1 MDRFERVLLIFL
13 AACGILLGLGALGI
27 VPMAVVGK
35 VASASMLLLWLAL
48 MSRRALFTRME
59 KGRPAATVFRGDMNG
74 EWLPLLHPQG
84 PGIWIAALSDA
95 EKLEFLAH
103 IGQSDPQEQAR
114 AWADIVVG
122 WKGHCPGGVDGWK
135 GRTCGSRD
143 ELPYSGDAVYVC
155 CMKHPDLFTLYAKR
169 LQKSIR

>member
-13 AACGILLGLGALGI
+13 AACCILLGLGALGI
-27 VPMAVVGK
+27 VPLPVVGK
-35 VASASMLLLWLAL
+35 AASVSILLLWLAL

-59 KGRPAATVFRGDMNG
+59 KGRSSAVVFRGDTNG

-95 EKLEFLAH
+95 EKRNFLALLE
-103 IGQSDPQEQAR
+103 QSDPQEKAR

-122 WKGHCPGGVDGWK
+122 WKGHCPDGVDGWK
-135 GRTCGSRD
+135 GGACGSGD
-143 ELPYSGDAVYVC
+143 ELPFSGDAVYVC

-169 LQKSIR
+169 LRKNAG